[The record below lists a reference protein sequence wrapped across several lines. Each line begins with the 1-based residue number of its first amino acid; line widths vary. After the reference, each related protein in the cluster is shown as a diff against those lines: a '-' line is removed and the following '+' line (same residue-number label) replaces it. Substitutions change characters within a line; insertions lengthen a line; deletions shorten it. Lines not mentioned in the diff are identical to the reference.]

1 MSRLQPRVRRL
12 ETATPDT
19 PTHEE
24 SLFALE
30 RLENPPPGYTDADRE
45 RDEDILRRWN
55 VVAIEA
61 GLGR

>member
-1 MSRLQPRVRRL
+1 MAKLQPRVRRL
-12 ETATPDT
+12 ETATADS

-30 RLENPPPGYTDADRE
+30 RLESPPPGYTDANRE

-55 VVAIEA
+55 VAAIKA
-61 GLGR
+61 GLG